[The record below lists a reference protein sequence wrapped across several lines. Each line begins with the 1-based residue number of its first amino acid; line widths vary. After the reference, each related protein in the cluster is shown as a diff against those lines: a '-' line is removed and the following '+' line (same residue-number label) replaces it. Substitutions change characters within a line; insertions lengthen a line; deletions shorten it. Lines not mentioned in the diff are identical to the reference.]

1 VPAFCFFGKSKAGA
15 GVAVGFAVGF
25 AVGLTVGLAVAAG
38 FESELPPL
46 W

>member
-1 VPAFCFFGKSKAGA
+1 MFCFFGKSKVGA
-15 GVAVGFAVGF
+15 GVAVGFTVGF
-25 AVGLTVGLAVAAG
+25 GVGLTAGLAVAAG